1 MEQRVSILDR
11 LAQGI
16 SITLHPLLIPTY
28 MLVLLLLVNP
38 FLFGIN
44 SITERNGRLTLLMVF
59 MYTFFVPMI
68 SVVVMRFLGMMKS
81 LEMTDRTERIGPFL
95 VTGVLYL
102 WVFYN
107 FWNSPIIPTAYT
119 AFMLGVVIALFAA
132 FFVNLFSK
140 ISLHAVGMGGLVAMV
155 AITMLLFSGSSFTLA
170 LGGWGTY
177 SVSVTLLFIVVIFL
191 AGLVG
196 TCRLFLR
203 AHEPLD
209 LYGGYL
215 VGFTA
220 QLLAVRFFF

>member
-1 MEQRVSILDR
+1 MEQRVSILGR

-16 SITLHPLLIPTY
+16 SIVLHPLLVPTY
-28 MLVLLLLVNP
+28 MLILLLVVNP

-44 SITERNGRLTLLMVF
+44 SISERNGRLTLLMVF
-59 MYTFFVPMI
+59 LYTFFVPMV
-68 SVVVMRFLGMMKS
+68 SVLVMRFLGMMKS
-81 LEMTDRTERIGPFL
+81 LEMADRTERIGPFL

-102 WVFYN
+102 WIFYN

-177 SVSVTLLFIVVIFL
+177 SVSVTLLFIVVVFL

>member
-1 MEQRVSILDR
+1 MDRQSSIWAY
-11 LAQGI
+11 LAQGV
-16 SITLHPLLIPTY
+16 SVLLHPLLIPTY

-44 SITERNGRLTLLMVF
+44 SIGERNGRLTLLMVF
-59 MYTFFVPMI
+59 LYTFFVPMI
-68 SVVVMRFLGMMKS
+68 SVIVMRFLGMMKS

-102 WVFYN
+102 WIFYN
-107 FWNSPIIPTAYT
+107 FWNSPVIPTAYT

-155 AITMLLFSGSSFTLA
+155 GITMLLFSGSSFTLA
-170 LGGWGTY
+170 LGEWGTY
-177 SVSVTLLFIVVIFL
+177 SVSVTLLLVLVVFL

-196 TCRLFLR
+196 TCRLFLQ
-203 AHEPLD
+203 AHEPID

>member
-1 MEQRVSILDR
+1 MNRQTSIWAY

-16 SITLHPLLIPTY
+16 SIVLHPLLIPTY
-28 MLVLLLLVNP
+28 MLVLLLVVNP

-44 SITERNGRLTLLMVF
+44 SIGERSGRLTLLMVF
-59 MYTFFVPMI
+59 LYTFFVPMI
-68 SVVVMRFLGMMKS
+68 SVLVMRFLGMMKS
-81 LEMTDRTERIGPFL
+81 LEMSERTERIGPFL

-102 WVFYN
+102 WIFYN
-107 FWNSPIIPTAYT
+107 FWNSPVIPTAYT
-119 AFMLGVVIALFAA
+119 AFMLGIVIALFAA

-155 AITMLLFSGSSFTLA
+155 SITMLLFSGSSFTLV

-177 SVSVTLLFIVVIFL
+177 SVSVVLLLVVVIFL

-220 QLLAVRFFF
+220 QLMAIRFFF

>member
-1 MEQRVSILDR
+1 MNPRESLLGR

-16 SITLHPLLIPTY
+16 SLVTHPLLVPTY

-59 MYTFFVPMI
+59 LYTFFVPMI
-68 SVVVMRFLGMMKS
+68 SVLVMRFLGMTKS
-81 LEMTDRTERIGPFL
+81 LEMADRTERIGPFL

-102 WVFYN
+102 WIFYN
-107 FWNSPIIPTAYT
+107 FWNSPVIPTAYT
-119 AFMLGVVIALFAA
+119 AFMLGTVIALFAA

-140 ISLHAVGMGGLVAMV
+140 ISLHAVGMGGLVGMV
-155 AITMLLFSGSSFTLA
+155 CVTTLLFSGSSFTLA
-170 LGGWGTY
+170 LGEWGTY
-177 SVSVTLLFIVVIFL
+177 SVSMVLLLMAVFLL

-196 TCRLFLR
+196 TCRLFLQS
-203 AHEPLD
+203 HEPLD